1 MRTEDDK
8 MKFDVGHDYFYLEVL
23 KVEVIYRDNGK
34 VILPKNVKKIG
45 TEDGNRRVYIEDYA
59 YSFIKDISVDEDEDG
74 AVGILLGEVK
84 KADGVT
90 YVFIKG
96 VVEVLNAAVYTDHI
110 AFTQETWPI
119 TKKYIAQYFGDYDIL
134 GWYLSSNKITE
145 DDMDIINKAN
155 EESFTDEDN
164 VFFMVNNGA
173 GDEAFWQKGENG
185 LEAMTGYTVY
195 FEKNPS
201 MQRYMKENQ
210 SEYDAKYVAQP
221 PVDETGEE
229 EPQGQYRN
237 IVKERSNGGNSIKR
251 NLTAIYVLSML
262 VIIVVLVI
270 GVNKI
275 NEFSKNNSS
284 GNNEGTLAVDAEG
297 QEQTSK
303 TPVTSL
309 EANLPTTEADTT
321 EAPVTEEP
329 TTEEPVTEEP
339 TTEEPTTEE
348 PTTEAPVTT
357 QSYIVKQ
364 GDSMWGICVQFYGK
378 YSEEYA
384 NGILTA
390 SGLSSTN
397 DLQPG
402 IELKIP
408 SAN

>member
-1 MRTEDDK
+1 M
-8 MKFDVGHDYFYLEVL
+8 
-23 KVEVIYRDNGK
+23 EVIYRDNGK
-34 VILPKNVKKIG
+34 VILPKNVKQIG

-84 KADGVT
+84 KTDGIT

-145 DDMDIINKAN
+145 DNMGIINKAN
-155 EESFTDEDN
+155 DESFTDEDN
-164 VFFMVNNGA
+164 VFFMVNNA
-173 GDEAFWQKGENG
+173 TGDEAFWQKGEDG

-210 SEYDAKYVAQP
+210 SEYDAKYVSKP
-221 PVDETGEE
+221 PVEDTEIAE
-229 EPQGQYRN
+229 EPKGQYRN
-237 IVKERSNGGNSIKR
+237 IVKERGSGGSSIKR

-275 NEFSKNNSS
+275 NEFSKNNPS
-284 GNNEGTLAVDAEG
+284 GNNKGTLEVDGEA

-309 EANLPTTEADTT
+309 EANLPTESEEAT
-321 EAPVTEEP
+321 
-329 TTEEPVTEEP
+329 TEEP

-348 PTTEAPVTT
+348 PTTEEPTTEEPTTEPPVEAET
-357 QSYIVKQ
+357 YIVKQ
-364 GDSMWGICVQFYGK
+364 GDSMWGICEQFYGK

-384 NGILTA
+384 NNILTS
-390 SGLSSTN
+390 SGLNSI
-397 DLQPG
+397 DELQPG
-402 IELKIP
+402 TVLKIP
-408 SAN
+408 SMN